1 MAKKTET
8 RSSTAHINPFGLRMQ
23 PELRERLEAA
33 AATEGRSLNAEI
45 VARLEES
52 FELEQEVVE
61 LEKVTE
67 AFERSQELLTDSV
80 KRFEAKVE
88 QMLSLLPKADKESVE
103 NSLLIPR
110 AKAK

>member
-33 AATEGRSLNAEI
+33 AATAGRSLNAEI
-45 VARLEES
+45 VDRLEDS
-52 FELEQEVVE
+52 FEIEEGVVE
-61 LEKVTE
+61 LEKMTE
-67 AFERSQELLTDSV
+67 AFERSQEQFQESM

-88 QMLSLLPKADKESVE
+88 QLLGRLPKENREAVE
-103 NSLLIPR
+103 NSLLISR